1 MVATK
6 TPYAFN
12 DGTALSSGDAF
23 RHNCRNEKKAQK
35 LRLEGS
41 TAMAGVRASA
51 LR

>member
-1 MVATK
+1 MK

-12 DGTALSSGDAF
+12 AGTALSSGDAL
-23 RHNCRNEKKAQK
+23 RHNCRKEKKAQK

-41 TAMAGVRASA
+41 TVMAGIRASA